1 MTNTN
6 ASKINHIGVSI
17 SVPDINDAINWYKK
31 IFGFTLI
38 RGPETIVADDS
49 IRGLVFKDIFG
60 SDFKEVKVA
69 WLSSGNQVGFEIFQ
83 FIDPKAERRTNNS
96 FEYWRSGFFHIC
108 ITVPNIEEICE
119 KICNTGGRLRS
130 KVHKPFA
137 DKEKYQLAYCEDPY
151 GNIIEILTH
160 DFEEF
165 ITAR

>member
-49 IRGLVFKDIFG
+49 IRGFVFKNIFG

-69 WLSSGNQVGFEIFQ
+69 WLNSGNQIGFEIFQ
-83 FIDPKAERRTNNS
+83 FIDPKAESRTNN
-96 FEYWRSGFFHIC
+96 FEYWKSGFFHIC
-108 ITVPNIEEICE
+108 ITVSNIEEICE

-151 GNIIEILTH
+151 GNIIEVLTH
-160 DFEEF
+160 DFEQF

>member
-1 MTNTN
+1 MANID

-49 IRGLVFKDIFG
+49 IRGFVFKDIFG

-83 FIDPKAERRTNNS
+83 FIDPKAERRTNNN
-96 FEYWRSGFFHIC
+96 FEYWRSGFFRIY
-108 ITVPNIEEICE
+108 ITVSNIEEICE

-130 KVHKPFA
+130 KVHKPLA

-151 GNIIEILTH
+151 GNIIEVLTH
-160 DFEEF
+160 DFEQF